1 MPTINIPLS
10 DLLATVERPII
21 YDIINRVCILTGLN
35 TPQIRFYGED
45 ASAAQWNSTINKD
58 PNLQNLWPVLENL
71 SIEVEEDYDPN
82 RLISMAVEYPEN
94 PYIFLDN
101 DLGIHIKPVKS
112 PTDVIVR
119 FKYTAR
125 DRNQVVRWR
134 NEVRTRTAKNRD
146 INMHDVNYSYTL
158 PYQYLDVLEHIW
170 TLRNNI
176 AGYGDTFEKWFYSH
190 MTDRITRVSNLA
202 GKNGVLAIAE
212 KQIGIQGL
220 FDFEGVPEK
229 PEKSEDNGMWSI
241 SFSYKFKYDK
251 PINTVFTYPIMVH
264 QQIIDKMYRFDAP
277 AYSMQKQWA
286 QRSLSGDDFAYFQ
299 GDNKTV
305 QAMANR
311 GLDIPAFDTFIPG
324 TILPTTARIFSVLVN
339 ITPTDM
345 RSLFNLADLGD
356 FNLNQDILDLMRQSE
371 YAYMPQ
377 LYGSI
382 FSISLYAGNVIQDS
396 SVLTIDSNL
405 NVKATIDLNLRKVYH
420 VRLSLVT
427 DVTFL
432 TIEAR
437 ARLKL
442 FPKAL
447 NKILA
452 AISQS
457 LPLIGGSPKNS
468 LTPYELSTLGIPKP
482 INPSQYGGSLVQTL
496 FITAGTKKE

>member
-229 PEKSEDNGMWSI
+229 PEK
-241 SFSYKFKYDK
+241 
-251 PINTVFTYPIMVH
+251 
-264 QQIIDKMYRFDAP
+264 
-277 AYSMQKQWA
+277 
-286 QRSLSGDDFAYFQ
+286 
-299 GDNKTV
+299 
-305 QAMANR
+305 
-311 GLDIPAFDTFIPG
+311 
-324 TILPTTARIFSVLVN
+324 
-339 ITPTDM
+339 
-345 RSLFNLADLGD
+345 
-356 FNLNQDILDLMRQSE
+356 
-371 YAYMPQ
+371 
-377 LYGSI
+377 
-382 FSISLYAGNVIQDS
+382 
-396 SVLTIDSNL
+396 
-405 NVKATIDLNLRKVYH
+405 
-420 VRLSLVT
+420 
-427 DVTFL
+427 
-432 TIEAR
+432 
-437 ARLKL
+437 
-442 FPKAL
+442 
-447 NKILA
+447 
-452 AISQS
+452 
-457 LPLIGGSPKNS
+457 
-468 LTPYELSTLGIPKP
+468 
-482 INPSQYGGSLVQTL
+482 
-496 FITAGTKKE
+496 